1 MPARSA
7 LARKLLCMVTLALGA
22 GAIAP
27 RAAAADREE
36 WRYALSAAGAVMS
49 LEQAGGS
56 ASPTTIGGRFRWG
69 YGLSDLVELT
79 LVDVGFA
86 TASGAS
92 YHGAMSTDRHGMR
105 QTGDLV
111 GHLYVIDL
119 SVGAR
124 LIANGTLSSSL
135 ARVHPLVG
143 ARGGVLVRVL
153 GSPQLLDECRDN
165 LVPGLSVDP
174 ALVPFVAGAAGVEY
188 RFGPAVVLGLVADVA
203 YGGSSYTAGTLNV
216 ELSWLRY

>member
-1 MPARSA
+1 MLVSSAA
-7 LARKLLCMVTLALGA
+7 LAFAV

-36 WRYALSAAGAVMS
+36 KRFAVSAVGSAMT
-49 LEQAGGS
+49 LEEAGGS
-56 ASPTTIGGRFRWG
+56 ASPTAIGARFRWG
-69 YGLSDLVELT
+69 YGISDLFELT
-79 LVDVGFA
+79 LVDAGFA
-86 TASGAS
+86 TASGAT
-92 YHGAMSTDRHGMR
+92 YHGATFIDSHRMQ

-111 GHLYVIDL
+111 GALYVMDV
-119 SVGAR
+119 SVGGR
-124 LIANGTLSSSL
+124 LVANGTLSSTF

-143 ARGGVLVRVL
+143 LRGGLLVRVL
-153 GSPQLLDECRDN
+153 GSPQLLDANRGN

-188 RFGPAVVLGLVADVA
+188 RFGPALVLGLVAEVA